1 MSCNHDLETT
11 YGIRLVFP
19 DSFIV
24 MDVRSCSF
32 TGYESRYQCLT
43 IPDENTIEI
52 TDFLAEDIT
61 ADTLIEFTIDSVISP
76 GNFDA
81 TEDISILTFD
91 SNGAQIDAGT
101 VYLEARYLTEG
112 NITDFRVSTQSVTV
126 GDYPVTYDFV
136 VTPNGEMTYQST
148 LKIVLPDQ
156 ITILDRNDFETS
168 CGENLYGFT
177 NEDGISCAVSNDLK
191 EITIRDGFLYEASAN
206 FTDDDGLYFPPE
218 LLFSLTGF

>member
-136 VTPNGEMTYQST
+136 VTPNGEMTY
-148 LKIVLPDQ
+148 
-156 ITILDRNDFETS
+156 
-168 CGENLYGFT
+168 
-177 NEDGISCAVSNDLK
+177 
-191 EITIRDGFLYEASAN
+191 
-206 FTDDDGLYFPPE
+206 
-218 LLFSLTGF
+218 